1 MSDIQI
7 VAVDTSRGMEAVA
20 NTYRPLVSTDARNQV
35 AKIRLA
41 RGLFVNSMLRRDEWA
56 QVDAAVIAEA
66 QYPLRAVN
74 DVLSRGLKQTLGG
87 IGTMVSQWYMA
98 SELDGAT
105 VNMTGTGG
113 GRDMTDLRQAGAPV
127 PVIFKDFSIDAR
139 TLEASRMMGDGLDV
153 TTAAAAARVVAET
166 LESLL
171 VNGGGVQLN
180 GQALYGYR
188 NHPHRNTDTATN
200 YGGGDW
206 GTIANVM
213 NTISGMITAA
223 QLDRHYGPFMIYAS
237 PAQYNQAA
245 FPVYDN
251 TTDTPM
257 ARALRLPQV
266 AGFEMLPTLADG
278 EVLLVQMTRNVVE
291 WAEAMSLQVREW
303 SSGDGMSASF
313 KVMAIA
319 TPKVKS
325 TYDNR
330 SGIVH
335 ATGA

>member
-1 MSDIQI
+1 MSGIQI
-7 VAVDTSRGMEAVA
+7 VEMDSNRGMEAVA
-20 NTYRPLVSTDARNQV
+20 NTYRPMVSTNPNNPV
-35 AKIRLA
+35 AKIRMS
-41 RGLFVNSMLRRDEWA
+41 RGLVVNSMLRRDEWA
-56 QVDAAVIAEA
+56 QIDAAVIAEA
-66 QYPLRAVN
+66 QYPLRAIN
-74 DVLSRGLKQTLGG
+74 DVVSRGLRQPLGG

-98 SELDGAT
+98 SEVDGAT

-113 GRDMTDLRQAGAPV
+113 NRDLPDMRQAGAPV
-127 PVIFKDFSIDAR
+127 PVVFKDFGIDAR

-153 TTAAAAARVVAET
+153 TTATAAARVVAET

-171 VNGGGVQLN
+171 VNGASVQLN
-180 GQALYGYR
+180 GQSLYGYR
-188 NHPHRNTDTATN
+188 THPDRNTDTATA

-206 GTIANVM
+206 GNIDNVM
-213 NTISGMITAA
+213 QTIQGMITAA
-223 QLDRHYGPFMIYAS
+223 QLDRHYGPFIVYA
-237 PAQYNQAA
+237 PPTQYNEAA
-245 FPVYDN
+245 FPVYTN

-257 ARALRLPQV
+257 TRALRLPQI
-266 AGFEMLPTLADG
+266 AGFEMLPTLPDG
-278 EVLLVQMTRNVVE
+278 EILLVQMTRNVVE
-291 WAEAMSLQVREW
+291 WAEAMSIQVREW

-325 TYDNR
+325 TYDRR